1 MKYMGNE
8 DRRLDINNIYSL
20 NRISS
25 DDKIE
30 EGAHPAPVKK
40 LVKKLLIDKNLL

>member
-1 MKYMGNE
+1 MNYQHLEVKKFK
-8 DRRLDINNIYSL
+8 
-20 NRISS
+20 NRGVMDCLCSYK
-25 DDKIE
+25 DKIE